1 MPKIVGVQFQQ
12 AGKLEYYAPQ
22 ELTIKEDD
30 WVIVESK
37 RGLELGLVK
46 CPPCHVADGDVTLPL
61 KKSYVRLHLRILKY
75 INKMH
80 KMLKQH

>member
-37 RGLELGLVK
+37 RGLELLNVHLV
-46 CPPCHVADGDVTLPL
+46 
-61 KKSYVRLHLRILKY
+61 
-75 INKMH
+75 
-80 KMLKQH
+80 MLLMAM